1 MIPWLTLPGRCAPS
15 ASQLWLT
22 GATTSHMAGW
32 RAGAGQGR
40 TGHPPWRKLRQQFG
54 RNGSV
59 NGLCSN
65 TGFLTERIGILSQRK
80 IDFNTP
86 ILWLSNIHP
95 PLFFLLQF
103 KCFPYSGPSCAPDHR
118 SYLPEATNQTRLDS
132 PEHRDAD
139 PVSSIAAPRSWPRK
153 TIGEQFSITS
163 ITNNYSL
170 ETSQQE
176 FSVDVFLL
184 LKIMNM

>member
-1 MIPWLTLPGRCAPS
+1 
-15 ASQLWLT
+15 
-22 GATTSHMAGW
+22 MAGW
-32 RAGAGQGR
+32 RAGAGRGR
-40 TGHPPWRKLRQQFG
+40 TGHPPWRKLRRQFG
-54 RNGSV
+54 RSGSV

-153 TIGEQFSITS
+153 TIGEQFSLNTLSTVCESTESFMIC
-163 ITNNYSL
+163 
-170 ETSQQE
+170 
-176 FSVDVFLL
+176 
-184 LKIMNM
+184 LKYVLF